1 MAKGEGD
8 GGRPKIVPRGTRMP
22 LLITLVV
29 VGVVAGFY
37 VAYYRDQVAYHTGR
51 NLRLLS
57 MLTAQ
62 IDGRADMFAGFVRT
76 FAKEKENQ
84 PKDVTERPCV
94 TEVGASQPG
103 DVRRGLEEGTEGWRL
118 RLQRAEDPKAQV
130 DRVCA
135 TVPLAAILRP
145 LFTRRVGAAFDVL
158 LVANAD
164 GTVLYSIRPQAKA
177 STLLAPEEDASAGLE
192 SFETKT
198 PAESRIVVTN
208 LAALER
214 RSGWRGET
222 KPLQPASL
230 TSATAQ
236 ANVTVNGQNYILFT
250 EPYTFAGGPVS
261 IDGKGRQWIVGGLV
275 SASRFRYDVTG
286 VSISI
291 VLMAVAVVLLAICC
305 WPYLRIAFIHPTQAL
320 TVTDVL
326 LIVICTIVGAAV
338 LTLAV
343 LDVIAYRRIAA
354 AADAQLARFGDGI
367 NEDFGNNIER
377 VTIVL
382 DRFDLLSK
390 QVIPGS
396 YPIPSSFRTNPV
408 VATYPY
414 VETLAWVDKN
424 GMQKVK
430 FAQNPSALVPVDDR
444 RYFREAISGH
454 TWTVKG
460 RPYVLEWVR
469 SMATG
474 DVRAVLAKQ
483 SSHREY
489 PVITLG
495 TELIDVSRAVAPP
508 GAEMAV
514 LDENGDVVYH
524 SDTQRIGYENFFVE
538 ADQNRALRSAVLA
551 RRAQAVDA
559 PYWGEDQ
566 SMYVRPLVGS
576 PWTLV
581 TFRAKRLTRV
591 LNVEG
596 VLLTL
601 MLLLLGATPYL
612 LLYVLVL
619 VLAPHYRAPKLWPA
633 AGRWGDYLRLCIILM
648 ALALFFYLN
657 NYALQPWSAF
667 YGALFLPII
676 GMVESYLVVHRR
688 DIKTKRFAVAA
699 AVWIVA
705 FAFLICFLVIGS
717 TEPRFFGGRPIGNA
731 VLVAAALALAAITW
745 FLLIWN
751 ATTTPDKKPPSAA
764 DRWRDAVA
772 LYLRPRVRYSTLYR
786 LIGVLLLATGVAQPT
801 IAFFRISRHVE
812 AELLIKY
819 AQLRAVAGIEH
830 RIDHLARTSIARSTS
845 AEVRNDILYPRFGTV
860 FGGDW
865 KLSVADHEPQADT
878 SCGGHWTI
886 PPSAAKWMP
895 TLYDDSI
902 AVRPLFDARSIDDL
916 WRWCVRWPS
925 IELVRRILLE
935 PAVAQFVW
943 GRSPGYQSIVVTSPL
958 TDGALEAALGRSDRE
973 SGRKRTAVEREESH
987 VRLQNFMA
995 GNRRHPVAETLVAL
1009 LLLTVFWAASDF
1021 IARRVLLID
1030 VDEPKWLARLPL
1042 SPTLGDH
1049 IFLVRRERNI
1059 DELTGP
1065 NPMGEGLEFID
1076 VSFAKLEA
1084 WNDWSAMLERLDSSE
1099 AGRNV
1104 RILDFEYGINDG
1116 AINEKK
1122 LQWLERLLVLP
1133 DRTVIVVSAVS
1144 AAYIKTTPPPPQVL
1158 RAAVLWYYDRWRAM
1172 LQRFVWVTAEEL
1184 QLRNDAL
1191 QRPANE
1197 SKPQT
1202 WLERETAYNSFLLRL
1217 RSELTKHADPDSL
1230 LDEIAER
1237 AETYYAGLWAS
1248 CHDDEKLV
1256 LYHLAHNGLVNA
1268 RNRRVLRRLIAR
1280 GFVRRDPNLQLFS
1293 ETFRRYVVAAARRED
1308 LVNRTRELQGAS
1320 TWDALRV
1327 PFFVIIVAFLLLLVT
1342 TQKDLMTTTTALATA
1357 LTTGIPMVMKLI
1369 GAFTERRME
1378 TTEKG

>member
-8 GGRPKIVPRGTRMP
+8 SGRRKIVPPGTRMP

-29 VGVVAGFY
+29 VGLVAVFY
-37 VAYYRDQVAYHTGR
+37 LAYYRNQVAYHTGR

-62 IDGRADMFAGFVRT
+62 IDGRTDMFAGFVRT

-84 PKDVTERPCV
+84 PEDVTERPCV
-94 TEVGASQPG
+94 PEVGTPQPG
-103 DVRRGLEEGTEGWRL
+103 EVRRNLEEGAEGWRL
-118 RLQRAEDPKAQV
+118 RLQRADDPTNNV

-135 TVPLAAILRP
+135 TVPLTAILRP

-164 GTVLYSIRPQAKA
+164 GKVLYSIRPQAKA
-177 STLLAPEEDASAGLE
+177 STLLAPEEDASAELE

-214 RSGWRGET
+214 RVGWRRET
-222 KPLQPASL
+222 KPLAPASL

-250 EPYTFAGGPVS
+250 EPFTFAGGPAS
-261 IDGKGRQWIVGGLV
+261 IDGKARQWIVGGLV

-291 VLMAVAVVLLAICC
+291 VLMAVAIVLLAICC
-305 WPYLRIAFIHPTQAL
+305 WPYLRIAFIHKTQAL

-343 LDVIAYRRIAA
+343 LDGIAYRRIAA

-367 NEDFGNNIER
+367 NEDFGNDIER
-377 VTIVL
+377 ATIVL
-382 DRFDLLSK
+382 DRFDRLSP
-390 QVIPGS
+390 QVVPGS
-396 YPIPSSFRTNPV
+396 YPIPPSFGKNPV

-414 VETLAWVDKN
+414 VETLAWVDDD
-424 GMQKVK
+424 GMQRVK

-444 RYFREAISGH
+444 RYFREAKAGH
-454 TWTVKG
+454 TWTVNG

-483 SSHREY
+483 SSHPDY
-489 PVITLG
+489 PIITLG

-508 GAEMAV
+508 GVEMAI

-538 ADQNRALRSAVLA
+538 ADQNRGLRSAVLA
-551 RRAQAVDA
+551 RRAESVSA

-612 LLYVLVL
+612 LLYILVL
-619 VLAPHYRAPKLWPA
+619 ALAPHYRAPKLWPVPE
-633 AGRWGDYLRLCIILM
+633 RWGDYLRLCVILVT
-648 ALALFFYLN
+648 LALFFYLN

-667 YGALFLPII
+667 YGALILPII
-676 GMVESYLVVHRR
+676 GIVESYLVVHRR
-688 DIKTKRFAVAA
+688 HMKTRRFAIAA
-699 AVWIVA
+699 ALWITA
-705 FAFLICFLVIGS
+705 FAVLICFLIIGS
-717 TEPRFFGGRPIGNA
+717 TERRFFGGRPIGNA

-745 FLLIWN
+745 FLLVWN
-751 ATTTPDKKPPSAA
+751 ARKRPEKKTPNAA
-764 DRWRDAVA
+764 DRLRDAVA
-772 LYLRPRVRYSTLYR
+772 LYLRPRVRYTTFYR
-786 LIGVLLLATGVAQPT
+786 LVGVLLLATGVAQPT

-819 AQLRAVAGIEH
+819 AQLRAVASLEQ
-830 RIDHLARTSIARSTS
+830 RIHHLAKTSISERPT
-845 AEVRNDILYPRFGTV
+845 AEVRNDIFYQRFGTV

-865 KLSVADHEPQADT
+865 KLSDHEPPADAN
-878 SCGGHWTI
+878 CGNGWTI

-916 WRWCVRWPS
+916 WRWCLRWPS
-925 IELVRRILLE
+925 IELVRRVLFE
-935 PAVAQFVW
+935 PAASKFVW
-943 GRSPGYQSIVVTSPL
+943 GRSPAYQSIIVTSPL
-958 TDGALEAALGRSDRE
+958 TDGALEAALARADRE
-973 SGRKRTAVEREESH
+973 SGRKRTAGEREESH
-987 VRLQNFMA
+987 VRLQKFIA
-995 GNRRHPVAETLVAL
+995 GNRRHPIAETLVAL

-1030 VDEPKWLARLPL
+1030 VDEPKWLAQLPL

-1049 IFLVRRERNI
+1049 IFLVRRGRKNI

-1065 NPMGEGLEFID
+1065 NPLGEEGLEFLD
-1076 VSFAKLEA
+1076 VSFEKLDVGD
-1084 WNDWSAMLERLDSSE
+1084 DWSAMLERLDSSE

-1116 AINEKK
+1116 TINEKK

-1133 DRTVIVVSAVS
+1133 DRTVIIVSAVS
-1144 AAYIKTTPPPPQVL
+1144 AAYIKTTPPPPQAL

-1172 LQRFVWVTAEEL
+1172 LERFVWVTAEEL

-1191 QRPANE
+1191 KRPASE
-1197 SKPQT
+1197 TKPQT

-1217 RSELTKHADPDSL
+1217 RPELTKHADPDSL
-1230 LDEIAER
+1230 VDEIAER

-1293 ETFRRYVVAAARRED
+1293 ETFRRYVVSAARRED
-1308 LVNRTRELQGAS
+1308 LVNRTRELRGAS

-1327 PFFVIIVAFLLLLVT
+1327 PFFVIIISVLLLLVT

-1357 LTTGIPMVMKLI
+1357 LTTGIPLMMKLI